1 MIKIYSKLAVAKRAQ
16 SCLTAVLLGAVSY
29 GVSAETERLV
39 AAANPTM
46 FNQVLVQ
53 PGQEL
58 ANYKVEQSNN
68 SGASRVDVD
77 VDDDGLIEIYTWADM
92 DAIRNHLDGSAFSD
106 GGANVANK
114 NGCLGDDTGA
124 TNCTG
129 YELMNDLDF
138 DTDGSGSVDAGD
150 DYYNAGAGWLRIGDW
165 FGGQRFTGTFDG
177 NFYTIDNL
185 TINRPSDSNKFE
197 GLFSNVYQTGI
208 FRNISF
214 TNVNIVGNYVS
225 SGALGLAVTDAT
237 VEKVSVQGSVTGN
250 AWAGCVVGAIE
261 GSGFGHELAG
271 DCDVSG
277 NSYTGGLIGSFSG
290 STLTNSYSW
299 SRVNGNTGSAGG
311 LVGTGSG
318 FTLLE
323 NSYAAGT
330 VTASNRGGLTG
341 IDSGTAMTNAYWDVD
356 VSGLATSGPSTTP
369 TGATGLTTIDMQAPT
384 SPDHSVGGGAIAYE
398 NWDETIWN
406 FGTST
411 DYPTLSWLSQSKDC
425 DEDGILDSV
434 EDANGNGEVDEGETD
449 PCNPDSDG
457 DGINDGIED
466 ANQDGTVDAGETD
479 PRLMDTDGD
488 TLTDGAEDANK
499 NGVVDAGETDP
510 RTADSD
516 GDTYN
521 DGNDAFP
528 LDETEWLDTDNDGI
542 GNNADD
548 DDDGDAFT
556 DVTETTCGSNPL
568 DNASVPLDTDGDGS
582 CNAVDSDD
590 DNDGIPDDVEGNGD
604 ADGDGIPDSLDPD
617 PVCGNDCTVHTSTGG
632 GSSDLILLALL
643 GGLIIS
649 RRSTKAGLVA
659 VLAFGMIGA
668 SQANDTTWSFGLTI
682 GQANFDP
689 SPGNN
694 TAYELTDDNDSA
706 YKLSGA
712 YHLNDNWAVE
722 GFWADLGS
730 AKLNSNLFGSGAIEY
745 DAYGIGALYSTQ
757 FGESPMSLI
766 LRAGAA
772 SVDGKGRG
780 LDVTNDENTTFY
792 VGFGLG
798 YELNESWDLRLEYDQ
813 YSEDTEL
820 LGLSVNYSF

>member
-1 MIKIYSKLAVAKRAQ
+1 MIKMISKLAVTKRAQ
-16 SCLTAVLLGAVSY
+16 TCLTAVLLGAVSY
-29 GVSAETERLV
+29 SVSAETESL
-39 AAANPTM
+39 AAANSQTM
-46 FNQVLVQ
+46 LSQDILKSN
-53 PGQEL
+53 QEL
-58 ANYKVEQSNN
+58 VNYKVVPSYNP
-68 SGASRVDVD
+68 GAPRADVD
-77 VDDDGLIEIYTWADM
+77 IDDDGLIEIYTWADM

-106 GGANVANK
+106 GVDNVSNK

-185 TINRPSDSNKFE
+185 TINRPSDSSKFE

-214 TNVNIVGNYVS
+214 INVNIVGNYVS
-225 SGALGLAVTDAT
+225 SGALGLAVTDGT
-237 VEKVSVQGSVTGN
+237 VEKVSVQGTVTSN
-250 AWAGCVVGAIE
+250 AWAGCVVGGIE
-261 GSGFGHELAG
+261 SSAFGHELAG

-277 NSYTGGLIGSFSG
+277 NSYTGGLIGSLFD

-311 LVGTGSG
+311 LIGNGSS
-318 FTLLE
+318 FTTLE

-330 VTASNRGGLTG
+330 VTAANRGGLTG
-341 IDSGTAMTNAYWDVD
+341 VNSGTAMTSAYWDVD
-356 VSGLATSGPSTTP
+356 VSGLATSGPSATA
-369 TGATGLTTIDMQAPT
+369 TGATGFTTIDMQAPT
-384 SPDHSVGGGAIAYE
+384 APDHSVGGGAIAYE

-411 DYPTLSWLSQSKDC
+411 DYPTLRWLSQSKDC

-434 EDANGNGEVDEGETD
+434 EDANGNGEVDAGETD

-466 ANQDGTVDAGETD
+466 ANQNGTVDAGETD

-521 DGNDAFP
+521 DGDDAFP
-528 LDETEWLDTDNDGI
+528 LDANEWLDTDNDGI

-548 DDDGDAFT
+548 DDDGDT
-556 DVTETTCGSNPL
+556 YNDVTEDTCGSDPL
-568 DNASVPLDTDGDGS
+568 DNTSVPLDTDADGD
-582 CNAVDSDD
+582 CNAVDTDD
-590 DNDGIPDDVEGNGD
+590 DNDGIPDVVEGNGD

-643 GGLIIS
+643 GVLIIS
-649 RRSTKAGLVA
+649 RRSAKAGLVA
-659 VLAFGMIGA
+659 VLALGMIGA
-668 SQANDTTWSFGLTI
+668 SQANDATWSFGLGI
-682 GQANFDP
+682 GQAKFDP
-689 SPGNN
+689 NPGNN
-694 TAYELTDDNDSA
+694 TAYKLTDDKDNA

-712 YHLNDNWAVE
+712 YHFDNNWAVE

-730 AKLNSNLFGSGAIEY
+730 AKLSSTLYGSGYIEY
-745 DAYGIGALYSTQ
+745 DVYGIGALYSTK
-757 FGESPMSLI
+757 FGKSPMSLI

-772 SVDGKGRG
+772 SVGGKGRG
-780 LDVTNDENTTFY
+780 LDVTNDEDTTFY

-798 YELNESWDLRLEYDQ
+798 YELNKSWELRLEYDQ
-813 YSEDTEL
+813 YSEDSEL
-820 LGLSVNYSF
+820 LGLSINYSF